1 VVGYGF
7 ELKKELSIEERSRMK
22 PQKPLWFVLLLF
34 FVVLSVKGPSLS
46 AGTGRSAYVEATRA
60 RFGTIA
66 AAPLPA
72 DSVFSKERQVTK
84 LAEGVYTIRHEDPF
98 PGWVHGNTTVI
109 IGTKEVFVVDS
120 CQLSAAAREDIAQ
133 IRQWTDKPVR
143 YLLNTHWHM
152 DHTGGN
158 KDYLDAFPSLAIVA
172 HTETRKMMDAT
183 SMSLPALMLKD
194 ATATQVQLQK
204 NIESGKSPDGKPLT
218 ERDKAETARK
228 LALIGA
234 IVDQAKGLAYRGPT
248 LTFDRELNVDL
259 GNREVQIKHLG
270 RGNTA
275 GDALV
280 YLPKGKI
287 LIAGDLLDHP
297 VPYAFDGYPSEWIQ
311 TLERMAQLDAETI
324 VPGHGEVL
332 HDKTFLYQVIDLM
345 KSVVAQVNEQL
356 NRNDEATLDEV
367 KKSLDVKSF
376 RQAIAGDDKANAG
389 FFDNSIGSS
398 FVELAYHEAKQ
409 R

>member
-1 VVGYGF
+1 
-7 ELKKELSIEERSRMK
+7 MK

-46 AGTGRSAYVEATRA
+46 AGTWRSAYVEATRA
-60 RFGTIA
+60 HLGTIA

-72 DSVFSKERQVTK
+72 DSVFSRERHVIK

-109 IGTKEVFVVDS
+109 IGTREVFVVDS

-143 YLLNTHWHM
+143 YLLNTHWHL

-158 KDYLDAFPSLAIVA
+158 KEYVDASPSVAIIA
-172 HTETRKMMDAT
+172 QTETRKMMDAT
-183 SMSLPALMLKD
+183 SMSLPSLTLKG
-194 ATATQVQLQK
+194 ATATQADLQK
-204 NIESGKSPDGKPLT
+204 SIETGKSPDGKPLT
-218 ERDKAETARK
+218 EPDKAETAQE

-234 IVDQAKGLAYRGPT
+234 IIDQAKRFAYRGPT
-248 LTFDRELNVDL
+248 LTFDHELIVDL

-280 YLPKGKI
+280 YLPKEKI
-287 LIAGDLLDHP
+287 LITGDLLDHP
-297 VPYAFDGYPSEWIQ
+297 IPYAFDGYPSEWIQ
-311 TLERMAQLDAETI
+311 TLERMAQLDTETV

-345 KSVVAQVNEQL
+345 KSIVAQVNKQL
-356 NRNDEATLDEV
+356 DLNDETTLDDV
-367 KKSLDVKSF
+367 KKSLDLKSF

-398 FVELAYHEAKQ
+398 FVELAYYEAKQ